1 MIPSQVRNVNTTGG
15 ATSLA
20 ASTTTTAPAASA
32 SPASATSSVLESV
45 DSVNTRIVVIKICY
59 CLPFSLK
66 DLYSSNCCLT
76 RLDHKSELL
85 FPTQGTQVAQHFSI
99 LHVRHSRRMTLL
111 RFESDRS
118 TFSTYSNTLLW
129 RRSSRRHHTL
139 AFDRLPLLWTRSA
152 LSWSLW
158 SRLSRSLRRPW
169 LAIGWFFRHC
179 FRLARSRVFRL
190 HDAHNLVSEL
200 LEQSTLERFC
210 REIRDHV
217 ARGTPHTPR
226 LD

>member
-1 MIPSQVRNVNTTGG
+1 MLRSTLSLYANSAVGLRCRMTRFTFAV
-15 ATSLA
+15 TSELLLLLTL
-20 ASTTTTAPAASA
+20 SFHDRSFYDLM
-32 SPASATSSVLESV
+32 LESV

-118 TFSTYSNTLLW
+118 TFSTYSNTQTE
-129 RRSSRRHHTL
+129 TL
-139 AFDRLPLLWTRSA
+139 SILVEEREDC
-152 LSWSLW
+152 
-158 SRLSRSLRRPW
+158 LR
-169 LAIGWFFRHC
+169 
-179 FRLARSRVFRL
+179 
-190 HDAHNLVSEL
+190 
-200 LEQSTLERFC
+200 
-210 REIRDHV
+210 
-217 ARGTPHTPR
+217 
-226 LD
+226 